1 VEQPAGSPSPPDAR
15 AVALR
20 LRAPLEEL
28 GLGIRE
34 TEAEL
39 LARYLALL
47 LPWNLRVNLTGAR
60 SADEILGRHL
70 ADTFALVPHLPAGPF
85 RLVDVGAG
93 AGFLGVGVAVLRPE
107 AHCVLLEPIG
117 KKHTF
122 LRAVARELPLP
133 NLEPRAE
140 RLEAHLASPEFVPFD
155 VAVSRA
161 TWSPLEWLKRAR
173 PLLRPG
179 GLAAAY
185 EGRGA
190 GPLPAGARRVAFRV
204 GPRTGGL
211 LLDGGAEN
219 GSPGQEALTRR

>member
-1 VEQPAGSPSPPDAR
+1 VEQPAGLPSPDAR
-15 AVALR
+15 AIALR

-28 GLGIRE
+28 GLGLGE
-34 TEAEL
+34 TGAEL

-60 SADEILGRHL
+60 SADEILERHL

-93 AGFLGVGVAVLRPE
+93 AGFLGVGIAVLRPE
-107 AHCVLLEPIG
+107 TRCVLLEPIG

-122 LRAVARELPLP
+122 LRAVARELPLA

-140 RLEAHLASPEFVPFD
+140 RLEAHLASPDFVPYD

-161 TWSPLEWLKRAR
+161 TWPPLEWLERAR

-185 EGRGA
+185 EGREEA
-190 GPLPAGARRVAFRV
+190 PLPPGVRRVPFRV
-204 GPRTGGL
+204 GSRTGVL
-211 LLDGGAEN
+211 LLHGGAEN
-219 GSPGQEALTRR
+219 GSPGEQTPTRS